1 MKTKEWMKV
10 GIVAVLSGIVA
21 VALYAWITPKPY
33 QGLNERQQ
41 AYPARYAAFA
51 NIAEGS
57 SPVDFTGPA
66 ALALPAVVHIKTVV
80 ENKQASGNVPPG
92 FDMFRDFFGG
102 RPEFRQGPR
111 EGSGSGVIITADG
124 YIVTNNHVIDDA
136 DKVTVVLDDKRT
148 YTGTVI
154 GTDPSTDLALVKIT
168 EKNLPFLK
176 VANSDDVKVGQWVL
190 AVGNPF
196 ELTGTVTAGIVSAKG
211 RGIGINRDSLRIESF
226 IQTDAAVNPGNSG
239 GALINTKGELIGIN
253 TAIASNTGAYAGYS
267 FAVPSAIVSK
277 VVDDLM
283 NFGEVQRGL
292 LGIRIADVED
302 AKERLNFK
310 TGLSQGVYVSEVND
324 GSAAADAGIKKDDI
338 ITKVDGREVKSGS
351 ELLEMI
357 GRKRPGD
364 KVVITLVRDGSEKQ
378 FNVTLKNKSGTT
390 AAVKREVRA
399 SNSTLGAN
407 LQNLTAEEMKKLN
420 LGGGAKVA
428 SLLPGRLRSAGVRE
442 GFIVTRVNDQEVK
455 TAEDVTRII
464 QKRMDEKR
472 SGAMLEG
479 IYPDG
484 KTALYA
490 IGF

>member
-1 MKTKEWMKV
+1 MKTKDWMKL
-10 GIVAVLSGIVA
+10 GIVAVFSGVVA

-33 QGLNERQQ
+33 QGLEQRQQ

-51 NIAEGS
+51 NAAEGTA
-57 SPVDFTGPA
+57 PVDFTGPA

-92 FDMFRDFFGG
+92 FDMFRDFFGN

-111 EGSGSGVIITADG
+111 QGSGSGVIITADG

-136 DKVTVVLDDKRT
+136 DKVTVVLDDDRS

-154 GTDPSTDLALVKIT
+154 GTDPTTDLALVKIQ

-176 VANSDDVKVGQWVL
+176 VGNSDDVKIGQWVL

-196 ELTGTVTAGIVSAKG
+196 ELTGTVTAGIVSAKS
-211 RGIGINRDSLRIESF
+211 RGIGINRDSLGIESF

-239 GALINTKGELIGIN
+239 GALINVKGELVGIN

-267 FAVPSAIVSK
+267 FAIPSAIVNK

-292 LGIRIADVED
+292 LGINISPLDY
-302 AKERLNFK
+302 AKESLSVK
-310 TGLSQGVYVSEVND
+310 TGLSQGVYVAEVNK
-324 GSAAADAGIKKDDI
+324 GSGADDAGILKGDI
-338 ITKVDGREVKSGS
+338 ITKIDGRAIKNRS
-351 ELLEMI
+351 ELLETI
-357 GRKRPGD
+357 ARKRPGD
-364 KVVITLVRDGSEKQ
+364 KVNVTVNRDGADKVFS
-378 FNVTLKNKSGTT
+378 VTLKSKSGST
-390 AAVKREVRA
+390 ATVKREVMA
-399 SNSTLGAN
+399 NNNTLGAS
-407 LQNLTAEEMKKLN
+407 LKNLTADEMKKLN
-420 LGGGAKVA
+420 LNGGAKVA
-428 SLLPGRLRSAGVRE
+428 SVLPGRLRSAGVRE
-442 GFIVTRVNDQEVK
+442 GFIITRINDQEVK
-455 TAEDVTRII
+455 NAEEANRII

-479 IYPDG
+479 VYPDG